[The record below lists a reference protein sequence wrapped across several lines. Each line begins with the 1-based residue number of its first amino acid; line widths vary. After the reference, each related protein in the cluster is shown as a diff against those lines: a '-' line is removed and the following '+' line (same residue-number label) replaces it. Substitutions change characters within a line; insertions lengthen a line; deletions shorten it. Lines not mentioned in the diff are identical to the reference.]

1 MEYLNGM
8 AAATVVLGFIWGI
21 FSVAILRPLNNSI
34 IELRDATKELR
45 TEMRE
50 NEERRHLQDIKIAK
64 IDQRARS
71 AHRRIDEILGIT
83 TPPRRDKD
91 DEELDD

>member
-34 IELRDATKELR
+34 VELRDATKELR
-45 TEMRE
+45 TEIRDAE
-50 NEERRHLQDIKIAK
+50 DRSHRQDIKIAK
-64 IDQRARS
+64 IGQRAKS
-71 AHRRIDEILGIT
+71 AHDRLDEILGIK
-83 TPPRRDKD
+83 PSPRRDS

>member
-1 MEYLNGM
+1 MEYLSSM

-34 IELRDATKELR
+34 VELRDATKALR
-45 TEMRE
+45 AEMHE
-50 NEERRHLQDIKIAK
+50 NEERRHQQDIKIAE

-71 AHRRIDEILGIT
+71 AHHRIDEIMGIK
-83 TPPRRDKD
+83 TPPRR
-91 DEELDD
+91 E